1 MSTIRKSSL
10 IVKTGKLFSSS
21 KRSKKRGGSPKSAK
35 EVRSALFIM
44 IKLKRGI
51 RISLPHSGLQRLF
64 KVLSVQT
71 TNLVLLTR
79 VRMTERSW
87 CIKVSKTPI
96 LAVHRVPLIIF
107 IRTTSISY
115 LLVSHRHQA
124 KMEVA
129 AAEMLLSMKWWCK
142 ETFRCFNNNSKYC
155 SPRSSLSSCK
165 NSIFKITWYNLC
177 LCHSSLVSNNLR
189 WFIRQQAILLEVTEL
204 LLWIN

>member
-10 IVKTGKLFSSS
+10 IVKMEKLFSSS

-44 IKLKRGI
+44 IKLKREI
-51 RISLPHSGLQRLF
+51 QICVSRSNLQLLF
-64 KVLSVQT
+64 KLSLT
-71 TNLVLLTR
+71 PRACLVSVTR
-79 VRMTERSW
+79 VRMTEHSW
-87 CIKVSKTPI
+87 CIKVTKTPI

-107 IRTTSISY
+107 IRTITISY
-115 LLVSHRHQA
+115 RLVSHRHQA

-129 AAEMLLSMKWWCK
+129 AAEMLLSTKWWCK

-177 LCHSSLVSNNLR
+177 LCHSSLVSNLR